1 MKELMDGTSTWNGMP
16 VYRIV
21 TWIMVMIAMALQ
33 IGMGR
38 LSMIRRRNA
47 VKHCSGSRNV
57 ISSSRG
63 GGSRDSVYESLYQ
76 FVVWKRLR
84 DD

>member
-1 MKELMDGTSTWNGMP
+1 MKGLMDGTSTWNGMP

-21 TWIMVMIAMALQ
+21 TWIMVMIVMALQ
-33 IGMGR
+33 IGMER

-57 ISSSRG
+57 INSSHRG
-63 GGSRDSVYESLYQ
+63 DRDFQSAARYNTSNL
-76 FVVWKRLR
+76 
-84 DD
+84 